1 MFGNAANIIVDGL
14 HQDRPPSSLPV
25 YTLAAW
31 KFAKADFEIGAS
43 SQPAARHLLALEVW
57 GRQSKKTKERN
68 HHGNAHHRSGVSRN
82 ILCTARAQ
90 TRREHHFLR
99 CRAQKGFFSPQTRH
113 S

>member
-1 MFGNAANIIVDGL
+1 MFGHTANIIIDGL
-14 HQDRPPSSLPV
+14 HQDRPLSSLPV

-31 KFAKADFEIGAS
+31 TIAKADLEIGAS
-43 SQPAARHLLALEVW
+43 LQSAARHLLALEVW
-57 GRQSKKTKERN
+57 GRQSKKAKERN

-99 CRAQKGFFSPQTRH
+99 RRAAERFFSA
-113 S
+113 